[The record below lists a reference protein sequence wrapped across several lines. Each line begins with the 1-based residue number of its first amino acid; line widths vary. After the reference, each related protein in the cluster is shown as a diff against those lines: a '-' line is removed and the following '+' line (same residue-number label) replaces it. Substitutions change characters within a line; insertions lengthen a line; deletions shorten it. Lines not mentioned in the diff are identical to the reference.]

1 MDSQAVSS
9 LAAARRDPSAKIGR
23 SAQELILRRLGPEHL
38 PAIAAHLLALSDGDR
53 HRRFHDLLDDEAIAA
68 YVGRVDFAR
77 MILVG
82 AFDAGDR
89 LVALAEAHLD
99 SAEAPVSAEVSV
111 SVLPDHRSQGLGR
124 LLTAVALD
132 AAAARGSRQAEF
144 HFQPGNRAVGRL
156 VQELGRPTAAAPGYA
171 VLALPLNNRA
181 ADRAEAA

>member
-1 MDSQAVSS
+1 MDSQTVAT
-9 LAAARRDPSAKIGR
+9 RRDPTAKIGR
-23 SAQELILRRLGPEHL
+23 SAQELILRRLGPDHL
-38 PAIAAHLLALSDGDR
+38 PAIEAHLLALSAGDR
-53 HRRFHDLLDDEAIAA
+53 HRRFHALLDDEAIGA
-68 YVGRVDFAR
+68 YVGRVNFGC

-111 SVLPDHRSQGLGR
+111 SVLQDHRGQGLGR

-132 AAAARGSRQAEF
+132 AAAARGSRQAEL

-156 VQELGRPTAAAPGYA
+156 VHELGRPITAAPGFA
-171 VLALPLNNRA
+171 VLALPLKSQPNWTDHHAKA
-181 ADRAEAA
+181 A